1 MEHDYDSNFSIKKA
15 SFQGFSGISLENVL
29 LVPKHADTLLN
40 VESIQTNINF
50 WKLLTGD
57 VQLGTLHVK
66 NGFVKLVKD
75 ENGRNFDAFLKRKS
89 NEDTTNIETNYAK
102 RAYRLLN
109 QALNLVPTD
118 MNLENVSLRMDDM
131 GRKVNLDL
139 KKLRLEDKEL
149 ETSIGVTADN
159 FQQRF

>member
-1 MEHDYDSNFSIKKA
+1 M
-15 SFQGFSGISLENVL
+15 
-29 LVPKHADTLLN
+29 
-40 VESIQTNINF
+40 ESIQTNINF

-159 FQQRF
+159 FQQHWKIKGFADPRRKKQTFASLILIPEKSAFPILMSGLT